1 MLYRHYLEVLSV
13 SMFLATQMRRAE
25 KKATK
30 LAFRSEELKL
40 EKALAV
46 RLPTAAVV

>member
-1 MLYRHYLEVLSV
+1 
-13 SMFLATQMRRAE
+13 MFLATQVRRAE

-46 RLPTAAVV
+46 QLPTAAVV